1 MTINEIEKMIPRS
14 DEYNGKTI
22 AEIGFVIIEGTY
34 YFKRIFF
41 DGCSELVRYDS
52 KTRKWIVL
60 IFTNIM
66 EPD

>member
-1 MTINEIEKMIPRS
+1 MTINEVEKMIPRS
-14 DEYNGKTI
+14 EEYDGKMI

-41 DGCSELVRYDS
+41 DGSSELVRYDF
-52 KTRKWIVL
+52 KARKWIVL
-60 IFTNIM
+60 CFTNIM